1 MFNFCR
7 ILILLRI
14 FLIFVSLFVPT
25 FLNVLN
31 YFNEI
36 FPLFLVLWLQIFD
49 LKFLIFQGFHQFCS
63 QMQNTPFK
71 LFQFKCVVSLN
82 FKSCSFHCLSK
93 IFLQILNTQILF
105 VDNFL
110 HLFVCCVQSIPKCF
124 IFVHYLFFLRVHF
137 WKSIWVQIAHF
148 S

>member
-1 MFNFCR
+1 MFDFCQK
-7 ILILLRI
+7 LILLRI
-14 FLIFVSLFVPT
+14 FLILLIFFVPI

-49 LKFLIFQGFHQFCS
+49 LKFLIFQRFHQFCS
-63 QMQNTPFK
+63 QMQNAPFE
-71 LFQFKCVVSLN
+71 LFQFKCVISLN
-82 FKSCSFHCLSK
+82 FESCSFHCLSK

-105 VDNFL
+105 VDNFF
-110 HLFVCCVQSIPKCF
+110 HLFVCCIQSIPKWF
-124 IFVHYLFFLRVHF
+124 IFVHYLFFLWIDF
-137 WKSIWVQIAHF
+137 WKSIWVKIAHF